1 MKNKKKNFL
10 GGFTGILFIAIVS
23 ILLFSYLGFDLKK
36 IFSSDAVK
44 SNFGFAWEM
53 VVYVWEH
60 FLSKPF
66 VFIWNEA
73 VKPLLEF
80 SWKAILAGLDSIK
93 NSNAAK

>member
-36 IFSSDAVK
+36 IFSSEAVK
-44 SNFGFAWEM
+44 SNFSFAWEM

-66 VFIWNEA
+66 VYIWNEVA
-73 VKPLLEF
+73 KPLAEF
-80 SWKAILAGLDSIK
+80 AWKSILWGVGAIKDMNGK
-93 NSNAAK
+93 